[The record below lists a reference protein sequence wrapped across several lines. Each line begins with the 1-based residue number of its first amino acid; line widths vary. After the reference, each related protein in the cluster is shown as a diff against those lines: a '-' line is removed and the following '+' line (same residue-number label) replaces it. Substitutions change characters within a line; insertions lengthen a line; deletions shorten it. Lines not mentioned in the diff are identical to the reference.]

1 MGNDNNINNLIQDI
15 NDIKKLTEERSK
27 IDFNKSIEDLKA
39 YNDVNKKNT
48 INITSW
54 ISVII
59 GVIGLIITLAASYGT
74 LRLTMQDY
82 FNDVDNIKKQ
92 IKQIEKQVENTVCP
106 LNKISNSINNMDY
119 RITMLEKDFIP
130 LDDFYNNIKNIDFEN
145 RIKMLEIYINK
156 DNLREYKLDKLIKD
170 FEEYKKRN

>member
-1 MGNDNNINNLIQDI
+1 
-15 NDIKKLTEERSK
+15 
-27 IDFNKSIEDLKA
+27 
-39 YNDVNKKNT
+39 
-48 INITSW
+48 
-54 ISVII
+54 
-59 GVIGLIITLAASYGT
+59 
-74 LRLTMQDY
+74 
-82 FNDVDNIKKQ
+82 
-92 IKQIEKQVENTVCP
+92 
-106 LNKISNSINNMDY
+106 MDY